1 MTKSKYPRAAY
12 LRRRTPKDL
21 GSVFLVC
28 MQWFNDSY
36 SLFNELLEIQ
46 LFPHKVPDKEQL
58 GRLTASEAKEL
69 LERMKKF
76 TIDFEE
82 VMNRLAREE

>member
-1 MTKSKYPRAAY
+1 
-12 LRRRTPKDL
+12 
-21 GSVFLVC
+21 

-46 LFPHKVPDKEQL
+46 LFPDEVPDKEQL
-58 GRLTASEAKEL
+58 ARLTASEAKEL
-69 LERMKKF
+69 LARMNKF

-82 VMNRLAREE
+82 VINRLAREE